1 MIDRI
6 ESGSDKV
13 VLTLRGILDGQGTAA
28 IRDGL
33 EEISA
38 AANRDVVLDFSSVTY
53 MDGSGVTAIAYVF
66 KRLMAKG
73 RTLTI
78 IGVTGQPAQLL
89 REMGLNN
96 LFALAG
102 KVPRRPLFSRPG
114 WALAR

>member
-53 MDGSGVTAIAYVF
+53 MDGSGVTPPMPTFGRSWLYVQSHCV
-66 KRLMAKG
+66 AKA
-73 RTLTI
+73 R
-78 IGVTGQPAQLL
+78 
-89 REMGLNN
+89 
-96 LFALAG
+96 ALI
-102 KVPRRPLFSRPG
+102 VSMIC
-114 WALAR
+114 